1 MHLSEVLQV
10 ADLVTTSELTNSRS
24 LITDSDP
31 LPDWL
36 MGAFRRRTISFAD
49 GTSDTDTRVFWLQ
62 SRGLTIDLRL
72 PLLEHQ
78 QAIPVPNLDQP
89 QTLSATADLEAWYA
103 HSVWRQEQGKQL
115 LSWQDGDSYQLHNRW
130 PEPAELCRVGNC
142 MMEFAPSGAYVE
154 DWRLLN
160 TKAGPLIGLELISE
174 TQLDS
179 GESRTRQGALIICG
193 EYAGLVLGRT
203 TALADKPGTLKTRLL
218 VERVDEKVD
227 EQATIEDR
235 QQLLDFQTLIGLG
248 SLESGYQVTHSLKYR
263 QMGDPLIALDG
274 FQQGETPLELIQTL
288 DSEQGPL
295 ERRWRID
302 TWEPE
307 FNFALET
314 AVTDPVIQ
322 QWRTQEAG
330 TLERYTRVVS

>member
-115 LSWQDGDSYQLHNRW
+115 LSWQDG
-130 PEPAELCRVGNC
+130 
-142 MMEFAPSGAYVE
+142 
-154 DWRLLN
+154 
-160 TKAGPLIGLELISE
+160 
-174 TQLDS
+174 
-179 GESRTRQGALIICG
+179 
-193 EYAGLVLGRT
+193 
-203 TALADKPGTLKTRLL
+203 
-218 VERVDEKVD
+218 
-227 EQATIEDR
+227 
-235 QQLLDFQTLIGLG
+235 
-248 SLESGYQVTHSLKYR
+248 
-263 QMGDPLIALDG
+263 
-274 FQQGETPLELIQTL
+274 
-288 DSEQGPL
+288 
-295 ERRWRID
+295 
-302 TWEPE
+302 
-307 FNFALET
+307 
-314 AVTDPVIQ
+314 
-322 QWRTQEAG
+322 
-330 TLERYTRVVS
+330 